1 MDLRYRPLIRAAGST
16 FARDCRGFT
25 VLELLVVIL
34 IMGLLLALLLPA
46 VVYAR
51 EAARRVTC
59 VSQLRQLGIALQAEH
74 DTYGRLPTAW
84 RPAMDG
90 SDFAYGWAICV
101 LDELDHAP
109 ISHQLDLRRR
119 PTSPMIDL
127 INAVDFASLK
137 CPSDISDPTF
147 ELLPERDDENSF
159 AGTSS
164 PSKVKWDSTTLP
176 TANYVGVFGTS
187 EADDYREFGDTL
199 PQDSADGAVVH
210 DRRVRLSDL
219 HRGLS
224 KTLLVGERTM
234 ATVPS
239 TWFGVDLYGEDAP
252 CRLVGSAITRPNCES
267 CDECEFS
274 SRHSGG
280 SSFLWADGHVDFITD
295 SVETKIYRTF
305 AMRVAYE

>member
-1 MDLRYRPLIRAAGST
+1 MDLRYRPPSRAGVST
-16 FARDCRGFT
+16 PARDFRGFT

-34 IMGLLLALLLPA
+34 IIGLLLALLLPA
-46 VVYAR
+46 VVSAR
-51 EAARRVTC
+51 ESARRVTC

-74 DTYGRLPTAW
+74 DTHRRLPTAW
-84 RPAMDG
+84 RAATDG
-90 SDFAYGWAICV
+90 SDFAYGWAIRV

-109 ISHQLDLRRR
+109 LSHQLDLRRR
-119 PTSPMIDL
+119 PTLPMIDL

-137 CPSDISDPTF
+137 CPSDLSDPTF
-147 ELLPERDDENSF
+147 ELLPKPDTEHPSAE
-159 AGTSS
+159 TSS
-164 PSKVKWDSTTLP
+164 SEVRSVPTTLP

-239 TWFGVDLYGEDAP
+239 TWFGVDLFGEDAP
-252 CRLVGSAITRPNCES
+252 CRLVGSAITRPNCDS

-280 SSFLWADGHVDFITD
+280 SSFLWADGHVELIAD
-295 SVETKIYRTF
+295 SVETEIYRTF
-305 AMRVAYE
+305 AMRVAQE